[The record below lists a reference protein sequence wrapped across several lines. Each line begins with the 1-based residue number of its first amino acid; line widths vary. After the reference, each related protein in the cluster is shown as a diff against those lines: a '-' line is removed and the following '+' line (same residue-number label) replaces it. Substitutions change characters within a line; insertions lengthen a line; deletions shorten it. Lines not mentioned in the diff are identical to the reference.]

1 MVARTRS
8 QTTLST
14 SLAAR
19 AAARA
24 ALGARQDL
32 RSVSDLRSP
41 LPLELVEV
49 IVSLIWPDWR
59 SKIAHGSKIL
69 APTAVVTPPTTAPR
83 MLTRSMVYVF

>member
-24 ALGARQDL
+24 ALGAR
-32 RSVSDLRSP
+32 

-49 IVSLIWPDWR
+49 IVSLIWPD
-59 SKIAHGSKIL
+59 
-69 APTAVVTPPTTAPR
+69 APPAVVTPPTTAPR